1 MTAICTVLLDNA
13 IHSQTGSLLQGPKVG
28 SKSPPE
34 NATNVISLDI
44 SLCLPVFHFLIAYP
58 KPPKSVGGDVCS
70 IVLGKS
76 KLHRVLNGNNIMTIT
91 TLPV

>member
-44 SLCLPVFHFLIAYP
+44 SL
-58 KPPKSVGGDVCS
+58 
-70 IVLGKS
+70 
-76 KLHRVLNGNNIMTIT
+76 
-91 TLPV
+91 